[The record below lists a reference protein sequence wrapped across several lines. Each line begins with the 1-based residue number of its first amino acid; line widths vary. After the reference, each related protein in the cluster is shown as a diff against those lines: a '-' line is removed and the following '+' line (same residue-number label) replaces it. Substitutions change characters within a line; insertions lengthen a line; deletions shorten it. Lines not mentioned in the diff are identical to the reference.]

1 MREDQRFEIDRAL
14 DLLPHVIG
22 GSWAMVWFRMKGI
35 RNPTKEEFRDKVIEF
50 FSKIEPLLKSFDN
63 DELLDDVKARMSGL
77 LDPIIKEEIV
87 GTAEVLEVFNSLLIR
102 SRPLIKICFFIF

>member
-35 RNPTKEEFRDKVIEF
+35 RNPTKEEFRDKVIE
-50 FSKIEPLLKSFDN
+50 L
-63 DELLDDVKARMSGL
+63 
-77 LDPIIKEEIV
+77 
-87 GTAEVLEVFNSLLIR
+87 SLIH
-102 SRPLIKICFFIF
+102 I

>member
-63 DELLDDVKARMSGL
+63 DELLDDVNSY
-77 LDPIIKEEIV
+77 IKNRLKNEIRKIKL
-87 GTAEVLEVFNSLLIR
+87 GENNEVEKR
-102 SRPLIKICFFIF
+102 YQRYMAYG